1 MSSITPAAVVVA
13 TPPVYT
19 ESTMIQTRT
28 KPECLLFDLGGVL
41 VEWDGIEP
49 LVRLTRGRLTP
60 EDARRFWLE
69 SEWVCRFET
78 GRCDSADFA
87 AGAVRE
93 LGVDLP
99 PAAFLEAFRS
109 WDKGPLPGSFELLG
123 ALRPHFTLACLS
135 NNNPLHWSVSRLQE
149 LVACFHRSYMS
160 FEIGLMKP
168 DHAAYEWVISDLE
181 LNPGA
186 ILFFDDNPECVTAA
200 QNLGIR
206 ACLAQGPAMVRKSL
220 AELGIEIG

>member
-1 MSSITPAAVVVA
+1 M
-13 TPPVYT
+13 
-19 ESTMIQTRT
+19 

-41 VEWDGIEP
+41 VEWNGVEP
-49 LVRLTRGRLTP
+49 LVALTRGRLTS

-69 SEWVCRFET
+69 SDWVRRFET
-78 GRCDSADFA
+78 GLCDSAEFA

-93 LGVDLP
+93 LGVDLS
-99 PAAFLEAFRS
+99 ATAFLEAFRS
-109 WDKGPLPGSFELLG
+109 WDKGPLPGSFELLN

-135 NNNPLHWSVSRLQE
+135 NNNALHWNAGRLQE
-149 LVACFHRSYMS
+149 LLACFHRAYAS

-168 DHAAYEWVISDLE
+168 DRAAYEWVVADLG

-200 QNLGIR
+200 RSAGLQ
-206 ACLAQGPAMVRKSL
+206 ACLAKGPALVQKAL
-220 AELGIEIG
+220 EEQGLW